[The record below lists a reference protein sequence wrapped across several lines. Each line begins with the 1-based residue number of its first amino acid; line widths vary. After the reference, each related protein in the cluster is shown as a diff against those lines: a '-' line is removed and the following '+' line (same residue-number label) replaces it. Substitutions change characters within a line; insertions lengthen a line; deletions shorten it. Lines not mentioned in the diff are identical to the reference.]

1 MAMTREHELHRRR
14 FGRNL
19 GVALAL
25 AALIALVFGLT
36 IVKVTRGD
44 QMQAYDHAYRPEMEP
59 AATAPVVPGT
69 GGNP

>member
-1 MAMTREHELHRRR
+1 MAMTREHELHKRR

-36 IVKVTRGD
+36 IVKVKRQT
-44 QMQAYDHAYRPEMEP
+44 PEAGQP
-59 AATAPVVPGT
+59 AGVEVTQ
-69 GGNP
+69 